1 MPTVLE
7 SKLYLPE
14 PAGDHVARGRLYAQ
28 LDLAAR
34 HRLTLL
40 CAPAGFGKTTLAATW
55 LRRLLAAPGA
65 GRAPLRAAWYTI
77 DEQDDDLLTF
87 VRYLVAAI
95 QVADADL
102 LRNWVE
108 LDQRPDTVIP
118 EQLADQLAA
127 ELQNIEGQLVV
138 ALDDYHFV
146 GNEQIHRLISQL
158 LRHLPPTM
166 HLVITSRYDPPI
178 GLTLLRLRGEIN
190 EMRAT
195 GLAFTRDEA
204 TVFLHGAIGS
214 DVDAAEADVVWR
226 QTEGWAAGLR
236 LAAISMSG
244 TADRKRFVRDFA
256 RSTSR
261 HVADYLMDQVL
272 ASQAPDVEY
281 FLLRTSPLDRLC
293 PALCAVV
300 AEIPFSEAEAKLR
313 YLESRGLF
321 LLPLDDFGEWHRYHG
336 QFRAMLYNRLRSH
349 SAAAEV
355 GALHQT
361 AGAWFA
367 GQGYL
372 DDALQHYSAAGAG
385 DLGADLLEEQIPS
398 LLRAQQWRQSAHWL
412 HMLPQDTIQRRP
424 QLLLL
429 SAWLAYMETNMP
441 KVRVLVAQ
449 VEQLTGA
456 EYQPGKTHK
465 VPWDPVLGQVQ
476 ALRIS
481 LAYREQ
487 SADEAIE
494 RGNQALVL
502 LPPNY
507 DAVRAHV
514 FNFLGQWTL
523 LRDGYEAAARLLQ
536 TELNEADT
544 YPPEYALRLLYAL
557 IVVQFLT
564 GHVDDM
570 DLTARRHAQ
579 LALTLGIATQIQ
591 TSHLACGLIHFER
604 GDSHAACRLLAAIFE
619 QPHLAMFQT
628 LRLASVPLLELYAAQ
643 GRDDKGQAVVDVLWE
658 RLKTNPSTDERE
670 EIEAIA
676 AYRSMLSGN
685 FAPAEALIRGG
696 IGMLHYAQAP
706 YRDMIF
712 VRMLQARGQP
722 GDRQQAL
729 AIIQDSL
736 AGYESPRGWR
746 RGEIGMLVLAA
757 QTHWLMG
764 QQVQALQALR
774 RALDLG
780 YGRGWRRVFTTP
792 GVLMGAMLHKLAR
805 EERYAAET
813 GSLLA
818 EIARAADF
826 GQQQKR
832 QASAEQHPPEDAE
845 LFIEPLS
852 RREIEV
858 LSLLADKLT
867 NKEIARQLSISPLT
881 VRNHTVQIYDKLHV
895 ESRRQAVARAR
906 QLGILAPA

>member
-1 MPTVLE
+1 MPTLLE
-7 SKLYLPE
+7 SKLYMPE
-14 PAGDHVARGRLYAQ
+14 PAGDHIARSRLYAQ
-28 LDLAAR
+28 LDQAAR
-34 HRLTLL
+34 RRLTIL

-55 LRRLLAAPGA
+55 LRRLLATNA

-95 QVADADL
+95 QAADADL

-138 ALDDYHFV
+138 ALDDYNFV
-146 GNEQIHRLISQL
+146 ANEQIHRLINQL

-178 GLTLLRLRGEIN
+178 GLTLLRLRGQIT

-204 TVFLHGAIGS
+204 AVFLHGAIGS
-214 DVDAAEADVVWR
+214 DIEAAESDVVWR

-272 ASQAPDVEY
+272 ASQPPDVEH

-293 PALCAVV
+293 PALCAVM
-300 AEIPFSEAEAKLR
+300 AEISFSEAEAKLR

-349 SAAAEV
+349 AAAAEV

-367 GQGYL
+367 ARGYL
-372 DDALQHYSAAGAG
+372 DDALQHYSAAGTG
-385 DLGADLLEEQIPS
+385 DLGADLLEEQIPT
-398 LLRAQQWRQSAHWL
+398 LLRTQQWRQSAHWL
-412 HMLPQDTIQRRP
+412 HMLPQDTVQRRP

-441 KVRVLVAQ
+441 RVRGLVEQ
-449 VEQLTGA
+449 VEQLGGA
-456 EYQPGKTHK
+456 VNPPGKAYE

-494 RGNQALVL
+494 RGNQALAL

-507 DAVRAHV
+507 DAVRVHV

-536 TELNEADT
+536 TELNGADT

-570 DLTARRHAQ
+570 DLTAQRHAK
-579 LALTLGIATQIQ
+579 LALSLGIATQIQ

-604 GDSHAACRLLAAIFE
+604 GESREACRQLAAVFE
-619 QPHLAMFQT
+619 QPHLALFQT

-643 GRDDKGQAVVDVLWE
+643 GRHDEGHAVVDVLWE

-676 AYRSMLSGN
+676 AYRNMLSGD
-685 FAPAEALIRGG
+685 FAAAEALIRGG

-706 YRDMIF
+706 YRDMIL
-712 VRMLQARGQP
+712 VRMLHARGQP
-722 GDRQQAL
+722 GDLQHAL
-729 AIIQDSL
+729 AIIQHSL
-736 AGYESPRGWR
+736 AGYESPRGAS
-746 RGEIGMLVLAA
+746 RGEICMLVLAA

-764 QQVQALQALR
+764 QQVHALQALR
-774 RALDLG
+774 SALDLG
-780 YGRGWRRVFTTP
+780 YGCGWRRVFTNP

-805 EERYAAET
+805 EEVYAAKT
-813 GSLLA
+813 KSLLA
-818 EIARAADF
+818 QIARTADF
-826 GQQQKR
+826 EPQLNR
-832 QASAEQHPPEDAE
+832 QPSAEQHPSPEVDE

-858 LSLLADKLT
+858 LSLMADKLT
-867 NKEIARQLSISPLT
+867 NKEIACRLYISPLT
-881 VRNHTVQIYDKLHV
+881 VRNHTVRIYDKLQV
-895 ESRRQAVARAR
+895 DDRRQAVQRAQ
-906 QLGILAPA
+906 QLGVIPLR